1 MPKMF
6 KFGYVVKLPNGL
18 LARSGQ
24 DWGLT
29 PDSFKVGDS
38 LGVKNGR
45 EGVVVAVVKGDEA
58 KLNGYDVMIV
68 LEEHPVRIEGQSLVD
83 RMTQMSHELESPRL
97 TSRPQIQA
105 NFQGKKFRA
114 VRNSVHIRPAEETFY
129 DFQINLLLWAL
140 GEPWFNAEMA
150 KPLENRHIILR
161 WRHEHNELLTS
172 RRKPG
177 DDPRQPVSVPMTG
190 NVRALQV
197 LADDIYQL
205 EHALKT
211 PRKVVARLRDQK
223 QFQGARYEIAVASIL
238 ARCGFVINFIDDDT
252 KRNPEFLAEK
262 GTERIAVEA
271 KSRHR
276 SGVLEEPRRADQGA
290 GSTSAKIR
298 EHYLNALQ
306 QNPGGVP
313 FLVFIDVNLPLTPT
327 IPPLERP
334 WVKEAMK
341 CFEDR
346 RQEGYPTDPDT
357 ALLLT
362 NFGWHYSREAGS
374 PPAESVY
381 ALRENPTYPISQGTW
396 QLLLRALAEYGMI
409 IDEEEHERRV
419 RAHFPEFGAAI

>member
-1 MPKMF
+1 MPKMLMY
-6 KFGYVVKLPNGL
+6 GYVVKLPNGL
-18 LARSGQ
+18 LVRSGQ
-24 DWGLT
+24 DWGST

-38 LGVKNGR
+38 LGVKNGK
-45 EGVVVAVVKGDEA
+45 EGIVLAVVKGDEA

-68 LEEHPVRIEGQSLVD
+68 LEERPVKLEGQSLAD
-83 RMTQMSHELESPRL
+83 RMAQMSRELESPRL

-114 VRNSVHIRPAEETFY
+114 VRNSLHIRPAEETFF
-129 DFQINLLLWAL
+129 DFQINVLLWAL

-161 WRHEHNELLTS
+161 WRHERNELLRS
-172 RRKPG
+172 NRRPG
-177 DDPRQPVSVPMTG
+177 DDPSQPVSAPLTG

-211 PRKVVARLRDQK
+211 PRKVVARLRDQR

-252 KRNPEFLAEK
+252 KRNPEFFAEK
-262 GTERIAVEA
+262 GVERIAVEA

-276 SGVLEEPRRADQGA
+276 PGVLEEPRRAVQGV
-290 GSTSAKIR
+290 GPTSAKIR

-306 QNPGGVP
+306 QNPGGTP
-313 FLVFIDVNLPLTPT
+313 FLIFIDVNLPLTPKV
-327 IPPLERP
+327 PPLDKP

-346 RQEGYPTDPDT
+346 RQEGSLTDPDT

-362 NFGWHYSREAGS
+362 TFGWHYSRETGS
-374 PPAESVY
+374 PPGEIVY
-381 ALRENPTYPISQGTW
+381 ALRENPTYPISQSSW
-396 QLLLRALAEYGMI
+396 QLLLRALAEYGII

-419 RAHFPEFGAAI
+419 RAQFPEFGAAI